1 MCGPSGPG
9 NSEGQSSTA
18 VEEDLLDQMKDGG
31 LAGAGVFCCRNR
43 ASHLWFSWSPVSVT
57 VLLQPLSAVISGV
70 CPPCLAHMC
79 VNTLHTED
87 KVHMKSM

>member
-1 MCGPSGPG
+1 MTKGDRK
-9 NSEGQSSTA
+9 A
-18 VEEDLLDQMKDGG
+18 M
-31 LAGAGVFCCRNR
+31 A
-43 ASHLWFSWSPVSVT
+43 
-57 VLLQPLSAVISGV
+57 VLLQPLSVVISGI